1 MSNLN
6 WSGALWVLGCVGAT
20 LLGIVVVHLILDRK
34 WIKRWRHQP
43 PAVAEVPRDI
53 ELVEEVEKPAAPPP
67 PPRAPRVFDI
77 GTVFSIARY
86 PLSKTPRDHGLP
98 IRYQLGDRLVRTYMA
113 SWSLNNHTTDL
124 TDGEIEAFL
133 RRGDLHPAAPEAP
146 REERVLTRTVA
157 LPPVVMRTVAL
168 PPVAW
173 SVRTEGAGAD
183 DVYAKAPV
191 VRLLKKEGPRTS
203 RYDRILDEDEEES
216 APGVHSERKDP

>member
-1 MSNLN
+1 MSSLN
-6 WSGALWVLGCVGAT
+6 WAGGLQVLATIGAT
-20 LLGIVVVHLILDRK
+20 LLGLFVLLLISDFRK
-34 WIKRWRHQP
+34 ARKNRTPQP
-43 PAVAEVPRDI
+43 PRADI

-67 PPRAPRVFDI
+67 PPRAPRTFDV
-77 GTVFSIARY
+77 GTVFSIARF

-133 RRGDLHPAAPEAP
+133 RRGDLHPAAREEP
-146 REERVLTRTVA
+146 REERVL
-157 LPPVVMRTVAL
+157 MRTVAL

-173 SVRTEGAGAD
+173 SVRTEGATAD
-183 DVYAKAPV
+183 DVYSRAPV

>member
-1 MSNLN
+1 MNEPPTF
-6 WSGALWVLGCVGAT
+6 VLVIWAVVAT
-20 LLGIVVVHLILDRK
+20 ILILAIARHYIRK
-34 WIKRWRHQP
+34 WLSKPEER
-43 PAVAEVPRDI
+43 ADI
-53 ELVEEVEKPAAPPP
+53 ELMEEVEKPAAPAAPPP

-77 GTVFSIARY
+77 GTVFSIAGF
-86 PLSKTPRDHGLP
+86 PLSKTPRDHGLT
-98 IRYQLGDRLVRTYMA
+98 IRYQLGDRLVRHIT

-133 RRGDLHPAAPEAP
+133 RRGYLHPAAREEP
-146 REERVLTRTVA
+146 REERVL
-157 LPPVVMRTVAL
+157 MRMAL

-183 DVYAKAPV
+183 DVDSKAPV

-216 APGVHSERKDP
+216 APQELKDP